1 MYIHVTV
8 AFRNSQCIKGG
19 GGLKMKIKN
28 EVEGLDLKE
37 KEEKID
43 KNKIL

>member
-1 MYIHVTV
+1 M
-8 AFRNSQCIKGG
+8 SQWHLETHSALRG